1 MQLMRFLAI
10 SSTIISEK
18 CTCELILCWVSK
30 KMKQEENEAGEEKK
44 GKEEEQKEQQQ
55 LAVLS
60 HYYPKIELVQA
71 GEKVKL
77 IHNTGFI

>member
-1 MQLMRFLAI
+1 
-10 SSTIISEK
+10 
-18 CTCELILCWVSK
+18 
-30 KMKQEENEAGEEKK
+30 MKQDENEAGEEKE

>member
-30 KMKQEENEAGEEKK
+30 KMKQDENEAGEEKE
-44 GKEEEQKEQQQ
+44 GKEEEQKKNNNSWQCYHIITQ
-55 LAVLS
+55 
-60 HYYPKIELVQA
+60 K
-71 GEKVKL
+71 
-77 IHNTGFI
+77 